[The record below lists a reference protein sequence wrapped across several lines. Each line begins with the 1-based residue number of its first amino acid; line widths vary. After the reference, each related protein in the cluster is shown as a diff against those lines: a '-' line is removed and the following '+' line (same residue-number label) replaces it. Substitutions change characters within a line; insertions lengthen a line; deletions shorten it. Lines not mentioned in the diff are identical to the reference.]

1 MENNNENLKNSNSE
15 NSSFF
20 EQKVSSSNGN
30 EGYPNLRFKEFQ
42 TEWIDATLNSITL
55 LIKDGTHGS
64 YNDVKVG
71 IPLLSAKDIESG
83 KILIPQD
90 CRRISIEDYNSI
102 FKNYNLKIND
112 ILLTIV
118 GTIGRVAMVDNL
130 TNKYALQR
138 SVAIIRVNSLNHPL
152 FIFYLLQTNNIK
164 KQYYSKMNQSAQG
177 GIYLDSLNKLSF
189 KNTILSEQEKIAKFL
204 SIVDKRIEKQ
214 RQLVESL
221 KKYKRGLL
229 SAIFEQKHR
238 FKDENGNDYPEWIYT
253 TIKSALNYEQPQKY
267 IVKTENYNDNYD
279 TPVLTA
285 NKAFV
290 LGYTDEKD
298 GIYNKG
304 NVIIYDDFTMDFKF
318 VEFNFKVKSST
329 IKMLTAKENYNL
341 YFIFNLLTHLNL
353 KPQGH
358 QRSYIS
364 ILEPMEFL
372 CPTFKEQNKIASF
385 LYDIDKKIEQ
395 QFKYLNKLE
404 FTKKGLLQQMFI

>member
-1 MENNNENLKNSNSE
+1 M
-15 NSSFF
+15 
-20 EQKVSSSNGN
+20 
-30 EGYPNLRFKEFQ
+30 
-42 TEWIDATLNSITL
+42 
-55 LIKDGTHGS
+55 
-64 YNDVKVG
+64 
-71 IPLLSAKDIESG
+71 LSAKDIESG

-229 SAIFEQKHR
+229 FSIFKIDNKTWSSSNLGDLCNITTGKLDANAMCSNGIYR
-238 FKDENGNDYPEWIYT
+238 FYTCAKEFYYINDYAFDTEALLISGNGANVGYIHHYNGKFNAYQRTYVLDNFKQNIIYIKYYLET
-253 TIKSALNYEQPQKY
+253 FLHQRIESEKKAGNTPYIVLSTLSNFKIKYPAINEQNLIAKFLSEIDTVIEKHEILLDQILTIKQ
-267 IVKTENYNDNYD
+267 
-279 TPVLTA
+279 
-285 NKAFV
+285 
-290 LGYTDEKD
+290 
-298 GIYNKG
+298 
-304 NVIIYDDFTMDFKF
+304 
-318 VEFNFKVKSST
+318 
-329 IKMLTAKENYNL
+329 
-341 YFIFNLLTHLNL
+341 
-353 KPQGH
+353 
-358 QRSYIS
+358 
-364 ILEPMEFL
+364 
-372 CPTFKEQNKIASF
+372 
-385 LYDIDKKIEQ
+385 
-395 QFKYLNKLE
+395 
-404 FTKKGLLQQMFI
+404 GLLQQMFI

>member
-1 MENNNENLKNSNSE
+1 M
-15 NSSFF
+15 
-20 EQKVSSSNGN
+20 
-30 EGYPNLRFKEFQ
+30 
-42 TEWIDATLNSITL
+42 
-55 LIKDGTHGS
+55 
-64 YNDVKVG
+64 
-71 IPLLSAKDIESG
+71 LSAKDIESG

-221 KKYKRGLL
+221 KKYKRGYLKALIKKLNTTEFLL
-229 SAIFEQKHR
+229 ENIVEEYQNKTILNMQYPILSSTMNGIKLQDDYFNKQAASENTIGYKIVPKGYFTYRSMSDTGVFR
-238 FKDENGNDYPEWIYT
+238 FNRQMLVCNGIVSPAYP
-253 TIKSALNYEQPQKY
+253 
-267 IVKTENYNDNYD
+267 V
-279 TPVLTA
+279 
-285 NKAFV
+285 
-290 LGYTDEKD
+290 
-298 GIYNKG
+298 
-304 NVIIYDDFTMDFKF
+304 
-318 VEFNFKVKSST
+318 FKVKSEEANPIFVEYMLNEDDK
-329 IKMLTAKENYNL
+329 IKEQ
-341 YFIFNLLTHLNL
+341 LLTQKEGGTRYALSFSKFKSLKINL
-353 KPQGH
+353 PDINIQ
-358 QRSYIS
+358 
-364 ILEPMEFL
+364 E
-372 CPTFKEQNKIASF
+372 KIAIQIT
-385 LYDIDKKIEQ
+385 LLNTLVKKQEA
-395 QFKYLNKLE
+395 YLHCLNKN
-404 FTKKGLLQQMFI
+404 KCGLLQQMFI

>member
-1 MENNNENLKNSNSE
+1 M
-15 NSSFF
+15 
-20 EQKVSSSNGN
+20 
-30 EGYPNLRFKEFQ
+30 
-42 TEWIDATLNSITL
+42 
-55 LIKDGTHGS
+55 
-64 YNDVKVG
+64 
-71 IPLLSAKDIESG
+71 LSAKDIESG

-221 KKYKRGLL
+221 KKYKRGLFNK
-229 SAIFEQKHR
+229 IFSSFVGEYITL
-238 FKDENGNDYPEWIYT
+238 ENILVEVNEKSKINNEYPIISSTKQGLFLQSDYFNKQAASENTIGYKILRKGQIVFSPQNLWMGNI
-253 TIKSALNYEQPQKY
+253 
-267 IVKTENYNDNYD
+267 NYNSNFEIGIVSPSYKIYQI
-279 TPVLTA
+279 
-285 NKAFV
+285 NK
-290 LGYTDEKD
+290 
-298 GIYNKG
+298 
-304 NVIIYDDFTMDFKF
+304 KF
-318 VEFNFKVKSST
+318 NP
-329 IKMLTAKENYNL
+329 
-341 YFIFNLLTHLNL
+341 YFIGVLLKEPIALKEYMLASEQGASIVRRNLNL
-353 KPQGH
+353 ELFNNIKFKIPTLEIQDKLAV
-358 QRSYIS
+358 
-364 ILEPMEFL
+364 ILK
-372 CPTFKEQNKIASF
+372 TAITI
-385 LYDIDKKIEQ
+385 IDKEEL
-395 QFKYLNKLE
+395 YLSMLNKY
-404 FTKKGLLQQMFI
+404 KNGLLQQMFI

>member
-1 MENNNENLKNSNSE
+1 M
-15 NSSFF
+15 
-20 EQKVSSSNGN
+20 
-30 EGYPNLRFKEFQ
+30 
-42 TEWIDATLNSITL
+42 
-55 LIKDGTHGS
+55 
-64 YNDVKVG
+64 
-71 IPLLSAKDIESG
+71 LSAKDIESG

-221 KKYKRGLL
+221 KKYKRGYLKALIKKLNTTEFLL
-229 SAIFEQKHR
+229 ENIVEEYQNKTILNMQYPILSSTMNGIKLQDDYFNKQAASENTIGYKIVPKGYFTYRSMSDTGVFR
-238 FKDENGNDYPEWIYT
+238 FNRQMLVGNGIVSPAYP
-253 TIKSALNYEQPQKY
+253 
-267 IVKTENYNDNYD
+267 V
-279 TPVLTA
+279 
-285 NKAFV
+285 
-290 LGYTDEKD
+290 
-298 GIYNKG
+298 
-304 NVIIYDDFTMDFKF
+304 
-318 VEFNFKVKSST
+318 FKVKSEEANPIFVEYMLNEDDK
-329 IKMLTAKENYNL
+329 IKEQ
-341 YFIFNLLTHLNL
+341 LLTQKEGGTRYALSFSKFKSLKINL
-353 KPQGH
+353 PDINIQ
-358 QRSYIS
+358 
-364 ILEPMEFL
+364 E
-372 CPTFKEQNKIASF
+372 KIAIQIT
-385 LYDIDKKIEQ
+385 LLNTLVKKQEA
-395 QFKYLNKLE
+395 YLHCLNKN
-404 FTKKGLLQQMFI
+404 KCGLLQQMFI